1 MRIIEFDNEIVGKIE
16 DLEKYLR
23 EEMVYQLKS
32 YDLSIEEIKYNCNLM
47 FDILLEIQENEQ
59 DNYNNECL
67 FKIYQTPMGNYEYK
81 VLKESE

>member
-67 FKIYQTPMGNYEYK
+67 FKIYQTPTGNYEYK
-81 VLKESE
+81 VLKESK